1 MRMPSENEVA
11 AFQGKV
17 LSFYAERGRDLPW
30 RHTTDPYCILLSEVM
45 LQQTQVDRVI
55 EYYTRW
61 LRLWPTARDLAA
73 APRSSVLEEW
83 MGLGYNNRA
92 VRLHEACKAIC
103 ARFRC
108 DVLEAMHH
116 YKELPGI
123 GPYTASAVRIFSANE
138 DIVTVD
144 TNIRRILIH
153 EFGLVEKTA
162 DRELWQVAERCFP
175 RGRSCEWHNALMDYG
190 ALHLTSRRT
199 GIKPKTR
206 QSRFEGSDRQ
216 VRARILRF
224 LLTDAG
230 RKTYPAEAL
239 AEASGSRMGKERLA
253 ALLDSMA
260 RDGLLSRGK
269 RGYRLT

>member
-1 MRMPSENEVA
+1 MRMPSEKEVA

-17 LSFYAERGRDLPW
+17 LSFYAEKGRDLPW
-30 RHTTDPYCILLSEVM
+30 RHTTDPYRILLSEVM

-55 EYYTRW
+55 GYYTRW

-73 APRSSVLEEW
+73 APRDAVLREW

-103 ARFRC
+103 ERFHC
-108 DVLEAMHH
+108 DVLAALSHH
-116 YKELPGI
+116 KELPGI

-138 DIVTVD
+138 DVVTVD

-153 EFGLVEKTA
+153 EFGLDEKAA
-162 DRELWQVAERCFP
+162 DRELWEVAQRCLP

-190 ALHLTSRRT
+190 ALHLTSRKT
-199 GIKPKTR
+199 GIKPRTR

-216 VRARILRF
+216 VRAAILRF

-230 RKTYPAEAL
+230 KGTYHAEAL
-239 AEASGSRMGKERLA
+239 AGAAGQGVDRERFA
-253 ALLDSMA
+253 IILDSMA

-269 RGYRLT
+269 RGYSLT

>member
-1 MRMPSENEVA
+1 MRMPSGGEIA
-11 AFQGKV
+11 AFQEKV
-17 LSFYAERGRDLPW
+17 LSFYRENGRDLPW
-30 RHTTDPYCILLSEVM
+30 RHTTDPYRILLSEVM

-61 LRLWPTARDLAA
+61 LRLWPTIKDLAA
-73 APRSSVLEEW
+73 TPRSSVLKEW

-92 VRLHEACKAIC
+92 VRLHEACKAIS
-103 ARFRC
+103 ARFNC
-108 DVLEAMHH
+108 DVLEALQHH
-116 YKELPGI
+116 KELPGI
-123 GPYTASAVRIFSANE
+123 GPYTMSAVRIFSANE

-153 EFGLVEKTA
+153 EFGLAEKTS
-162 DRELWQVAERCFP
+162 DRELWQVAERCLP
-175 RGRSCEWHNALMDYG
+175 KGRSCEWHNALMDYG

-230 RKTYPAEAL
+230 KKAYPAEAL
-239 AEASGSRMGKERLA
+239 GEAAGSGVERERLA
-253 ALLDSMA
+253 CILDGMA
-260 RDGLLSRGK
+260 KDGLVAKDK
-269 RGYRLT
+269 RGYSLK